1 MITSLIEMLELPD
14 FGHITDL
21 QNHLSHNIRLLC
33 INLYFKKLILRRPRV
48 ANFVDI
54 IKIATILINNLW
66 RLKKV
71 KRIRNYVIQMQSIS
85 VFLDM
90 TKVANFWWKM
100 LMPAEVKMC
109 VIWFIFFGSFLEGL
123 GITVPSFITV
133 GCVTDFKKNAFPP
146 PSPPICQQSWKGPS
160 WIGLMLFRSWVK
172 ECILQSENSKV

>member
-90 TKVANFWWKM
+90 TKVANFWWKNADASRSQDVCHM
-100 LMPAEVKMC
+100 IYL
-109 VIWFIFFGSFLEGL
+109 FGSFLAGL
-123 GITVPSFITV
+123 GITMPSFITV
-133 GCVTDFKKNAFPP
+133 GSVTDFKNAFSTLSP
-146 PSPPICQQSWKGPS
+146 PSVSSP
-160 WIGLMLFRSWVK
+160 
-172 ECILQSENSKV
+172 EKVHLE